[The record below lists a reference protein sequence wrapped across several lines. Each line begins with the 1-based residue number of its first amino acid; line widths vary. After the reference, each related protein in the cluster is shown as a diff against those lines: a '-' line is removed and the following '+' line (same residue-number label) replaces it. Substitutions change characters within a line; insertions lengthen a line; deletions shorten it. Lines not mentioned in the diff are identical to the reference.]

1 MLSSSIT
8 SVDSFGRTVGAVGSP
23 PAVTQPLRPRLALLR
38 GAATVLPRPVLA
50 QFATAVFRGLGRTHP
65 RLLGNLARLEPAVL
79 DIAPVDLPY
88 RFELTVGREPV
99 TLAITDRGK
108 SDADAEVAASVA
120 TLVDLLEG
128 RIDSDTLF
136 FRRDLTISG
145 NTSVIVGLR
154 NVLDREELSL
164 ADELAALFGPLG
176 PPARAVARLFDRVL
190 DRLGARAAAMHRTL
204 HPSTET
210 VQDVTSELERCRS
223 EITALTA
230 RLARLE
236 ARQMRRDE
244 KAV

>member
-1 MLSSSIT
+1 M
-8 SVDSFGRTVGAVGSP
+8 
-23 PAVTQPLRPRLALLR
+23 
-38 GAATVLPRPVLA
+38 LPRPVLA
-50 QFATAVFRGLGRTHP
+50 KLATAVFRGLGRTHP
-65 RLLGNLARLEPAVL
+65 RLLGNLARLEPAVV

-99 TLAITDRGK
+99 TLAITDRRK

-176 PPARAVARLFDRVL
+176 PPARTVARLLDRVL

-210 VQDVTSELERCRS
+210 GQDVTSELEQCRS
-223 EITALTA
+223 EIRALTA

-236 ARQMRRDE
+236 ARQKRRDE
-244 KAV
+244 KAA